1 MISVLDRY
9 ITRQLV
15 KSLFL
20 VFAVLFGIA
29 EIFDMLEFLRRGSS
43 RPDMTLGTAVQM
55 TLLNS
60 PYLIDQIL
68 PFVVLFGSL
77 HAFLSL
83 IRNSEMTA
91 MRAAGMSPW
100 DIIKMPTL
108 IIVLIAVFQVTVIT
122 HIASPMHK
130 QVTLLEEKIFGTKQ
144 KSFSAISSGLW
155 LREQNEDK
163 KTIIHARISNP
174 SGTEL
179 RNVVIIETTMN
190 DQFIRRI
197 DALRAVLGNEVW
209 ELHSAY
215 VSSRANGTVPHATF
229 AVPTTIT
236 PKQLKTDFAQ
246 VENISFWQLG
256 GIIKT
261 MRGAGFQPTQHV
273 VRYHTLLAKPL
284 LLVSMMVLALAFTI
298 KLHARQPAK
307 AVVALCIITG
317 FVTFALTNITQ
328 TFGLVGTLPALSAGW
343 IPAIVYTLAGIT
355 AILHKEES

>member
-1 MISVLDRY
+1 MISILDYY
-9 ITRQLV
+9 IARHLI
-15 KSLFL
+15 KSLLL

-43 RPDMTLGTAVQM
+43 RPDMNLGVAMQM

-60 PYLIDQIL
+60 PYLIDQIM
-68 PFVVLFGSL
+68 PFVILFGSL

-91 MRAAGMSPW
+91 MRAASMSPW
-100 DIIKMPTL
+100 HIIKVPAL
-108 IIVLIAVFQVTVIT
+108 IVGLIALFQVTVIT
-122 HIASPMHK
+122 HIATPMYQ
-130 QVTLLEEKIFGTKQ
+130 QVQQLEQKIFGTKQ
-144 KSFSAISSGLW
+144 KSFSAIASGLW

-179 RNVVIIETTMN
+179 RNVVIIETTM
-190 DQFIRRI
+190 DDKFLRRI

-215 VSSRANGTVPHATF
+215 VSSKQTGTVSHPTF
-229 AVPTTIT
+229 AIPTSIT
-236 PKQLKTDFAQ
+236 PKQLKTDFTQ
-246 VENISFWQLG
+246 VENISFWRLG

-261 MRGAGFQPTQHV
+261 MENAGFQPTQHI

-284 LLVSMMVLALAFTI
+284 LLISMMLLAVAFTTR
-298 KLHARQPAK
+298 LHAREPARK
-307 AVVALCIITG
+307 AVALCIITG
-317 FVTFALTNITQ
+317 FVTFSLTNIIQ
-328 TFGLVGTLPALSAGW
+328 TFGLVGTLPALSVGW
-343 IPAIVYTLAGIT
+343 IPAIVYTLIAAAMI
-355 AILHKEES
+355 IHKEEG